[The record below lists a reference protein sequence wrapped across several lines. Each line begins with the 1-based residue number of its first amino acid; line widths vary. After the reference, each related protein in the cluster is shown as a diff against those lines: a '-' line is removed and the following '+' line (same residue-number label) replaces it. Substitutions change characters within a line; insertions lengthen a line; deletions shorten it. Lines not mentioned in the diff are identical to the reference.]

1 MSLIKEEQNNSPL
14 KLWCSRGLSIYNQD
28 PDGSESY
35 EDYWEG
41 IDTKIESEVFYYE
54 ENIEKYDDGD
64 LSNFV
69 RKIFEKIIQGL
80 RVSTLN
86 NIKKNGLEITIE
98 KNVFFITYAPEQ
110 EQNWLVLNMTLNC
123 SHHKS

>member
-1 MSLIKEEQNNSPL
+1 MSLIKEKQNNSPL
-14 KLWCSRGLSIYNQD
+14 KLWCSRGPSIYNQD
-28 PDGSESY
+28 PDGAESY

-54 ENIEKYDDGD
+54 ENIENDN
-64 LSNFV
+64 LSDFV

-80 RVSTLN
+80 RVSTLD

-98 KNVFFITYAPEQ
+98 KNVFFITYAP
-110 EQNWLVLNMTLNC
+110 
-123 SHHKS
+123 

>member
-28 PDGSESY
+28 PDGAESY

-41 IDTKIESEVFYYE
+41 IDTKIESEAFWYE
-54 ENIEKYDDGD
+54 ENIEDD

>member
-14 KLWCSRGLSIYNQD
+14 KLWCSRGPSIYNQD
-28 PDGSESY
+28 SDGADLLEY
-35 EDYWEG
+35 DWEG

-54 ENIEKYDDGD
+54 ENIENIENIENDN

-69 RKIFEKIIQGL
+69 RKIFEKIIKGL

-110 EQNWLVLNMTLNC
+110 EQNWLIEMF
-123 SHHKS
+123 

>member
-41 IDTKIESEVFYYE
+41 IDTKIESEAFYYE
-54 ENIEKYDDGD
+54 ENIENDN

-98 KNVFFITYAPEQ
+98 KNVFFITYA
-110 EQNWLVLNMTLNC
+110 
-123 SHHKS
+123 S

>member
-14 KLWCSRGLSIYNQD
+14 KLWCSRGPSIYNQD
-28 PDGSESY
+28 PDGAESY

-54 ENIEKYDDGD
+54 ENIEKYDDGN

-80 RVSTLN
+80 RASTLN
-86 NIKKNGLEITIE
+86 NIKKNGLEMTFKKGEE
-98 KNVFFITYAPEQ
+98 KIVFFITYSPEQ
-110 EQNWLVLNMTLNC
+110 EQEWLINLLIN
-123 SHHKS
+123 

>member
-1 MSLIKEEQNNSPL
+1 MSLIKEEQNNLPL
-14 KLWCSRGLSIYNQD
+14 KLWCSRGPSLNNQD
-28 PDGSESY
+28 PDGDYLSEY
-35 EDYWEG
+35 NWEG
-41 IDTKIESEVFYYE
+41 IDTKKESEVFYYE

-80 RVSTLN
+80 RISTLN

-110 EQNWLVLNMTLNC
+110 EQNWLIEMF
-123 SHHKS
+123 

>member
-1 MSLIKEEQNNSPL
+1 MDNNFSNQYQEQPL
-14 KLWCSRGLSIYNQD
+14 KLWCSRGSYLYNQD
-28 PDGSESY
+28 PDGAESY

-80 RVSTLN
+80 RASTLN
-86 NIKKNGLEITIE
+86 NIKKNGLEMTFKKGEE
-98 KNVFFITYAPEQ
+98 KIVFFITYSPEQ
-110 EQNWLVLNMTLNC
+110 EQEWLINLLIN
-123 SHHKS
+123 

>member
-1 MSLIKEEQNNSPL
+1 MSLIKEKQNNSPF
-14 KLWCSRGLSIYNQD
+14 KLWCSKGPSIYNQD
-28 PDGSESY
+28 LDGSESY

-41 IDTKIESEVFYYE
+41 IDTKIESEAFWYE
-54 ENIEKYDDGD
+54 ENIENDN

-80 RVSTLN
+80 RVSTLD

-110 EQNWLVLNMTLNC
+110 EQEQNWLIN
-123 SHHKS
+123 